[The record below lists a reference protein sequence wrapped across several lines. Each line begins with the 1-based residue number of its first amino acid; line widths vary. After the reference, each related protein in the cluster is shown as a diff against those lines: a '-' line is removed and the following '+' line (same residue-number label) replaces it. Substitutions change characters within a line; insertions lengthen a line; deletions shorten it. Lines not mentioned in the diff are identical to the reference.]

1 VATVVHA
8 AGRNEGL
15 AAGLAL
21 ELSDGAL
28 DGDALDPLGR
38 MLGLALDAGR
48 LGLSEGLAEGAAQA
62 PSSRATVA
70 SPAIAD
76 RPPIAG
82 LGKRD
87 MNTRDMNTPDLV
99 PRTGLW
105 GYGAREVRYAPMVLQ
120 ATSTSLHWLCR

>member
-48 LGLSEGLAEGAAQA
+48 LGLSEGLAEGAAHA
-62 PSSRATVA
+62 PNRSATVA
-70 SPAIAD
+70 NPAIAD
-76 RPPIAG
+76 RPPIARR
-82 LGKRD
+82 GKRD
-87 MNTRDMNTPDLV
+87 TRDMNTPDRV
-99 PRTGLW
+99 PRTGLA
-105 GYGAREVRYAPMVLQ
+105 GHGAREVGYLPMVLQ